1 MRVVDDWAVDPSTVD
16 DLRRAHL
23 VALAAR
29 PGLRPY
35 EGERIATVERLE
47 ALDNVCMMIARY
59 GRQPLEWLW
68 LLPLPDLQAQFERL
82 KHVVE
87 LENKK

>member
-1 MRVVDDWAVDPSTVD
+1 MRAVDDWKQDPSTLD

-23 VALAAR
+23 VALASR
-29 PGLRPY
+29 PGLRPG

-47 ALDNVCMMIARY
+47 ALDNVCMMLARY

-68 LLPLPDLQAQFERL
+68 LLPVPELQAQFSRL
-82 KHVVE
+82 KYVVE